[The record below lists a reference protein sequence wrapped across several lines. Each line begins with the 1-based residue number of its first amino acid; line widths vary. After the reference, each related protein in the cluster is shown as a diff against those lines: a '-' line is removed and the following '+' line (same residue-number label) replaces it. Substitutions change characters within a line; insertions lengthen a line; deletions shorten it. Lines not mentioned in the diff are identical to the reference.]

1 MPKIFVCHRRE
12 DTADVTGRIFDRLVM
27 DYGGQQI
34 LKDLDSIPL
43 GVDFREYLG
52 RMVGECDVFLAV
64 IGPRWLNA
72 EGGTSRLEDARDF
85 VRIEIESALAREIPI
100 VPLFVGG
107 ASMPSEED
115 VPESIRSF
123 VYRNGVPVR
132 PDPDFHR
139 DMDRVIAGLDGYG
152 RPAPPPPAET
162 ATPSRAEP
170 ILPAD
175 PDSHHDAERERGPT
189 YADRTLADELAAAQE
204 RHYAELAR
212 LEAESAQ
219 TIAAAPR
226 DAQAAEALADERLTA
241 ELAAAEERHHA
252 EIARL
257 ETEAAES
264 RDAAARDAQAQAD
277 AQADDRLTAELA
289 RARAAAERTL
299 TDELAAAEER
309 HRADIEQL
317 EAEEAEKRDAAA
329 RDAQARAE
337 GELTTLAAR
346 LATAEE
352 RHHAEIARLEAEAAE
367 SRDIATRD
375 AQARAGAQADDRLT
389 AELARAH
396 AAAERTLADELA
408 AAEERHHAE
417 IARLEAEAAESRDIA
432 TRDAQARA
440 DATLAAEQRRV
451 LAEVELAKLAARLA
465 TAEERHHAEIAHLET
480 EAAENRDAA
489 TRDARARADTQAG
502 PGRMGSGK
510 RRDTAASDIETPQHH
525 TGMLELPTPRM
536 ALTIMIGAEDEVQT
550 VESDPDFDTNIRV
563 FADTDAIRVLRCISR
578 ERPRVVVL
586 GRAFVGTLRGAAL
599 VNGIK
604 TDRTLANTQIRVI
617 RRVSDY
623 LCLVRRTDPQAA
635 SDDPIPGE
643 PLPADYVGTREAR
656 RYKLRPGFEARI
668 DGNPTTLVEL
678 SGRGAQLVGS
688 TVLRLEQR
696 VRLVMGTAPEVVRCS
711 AIVVWVSFEPQG
723 KRAPRYRAG
732 TQFIDAD
739 PKAIQDLLRRHL
751 KH

>member
-115 VPESIRSF
+115 VPESIRPF

-241 ELAAAEERHHA
+241 ELAAAEERHQA

-264 RDAAARDAQAQAD
+264 RDTAARDAPAQAD
-277 AQADDRLTAELA
+277 AQADDRLTAEL
-289 RARAAAERTL
+289 
-299 TDELAAAEER
+299 
-309 HRADIEQL
+309 
-317 EAEEAEKRDAAA
+317 A

-375 AQARAGAQADDRLT
+375 AQARA
-389 AELARAH
+389 
-396 AAAERTLADELA
+396 
-408 AAEERHHAE
+408 
-417 IARLEAEAAESRDIA
+417 
-432 TRDAQARA
+432 
-440 DATLAAEQRRV
+440 DATLAAEQGRV
-451 LAEVELAKLAARLA
+451 RAEVELAKLAARLA

-525 TGMLELPTPRM
+525 TGMLELPTPPM
-536 ALTIMIGAEDEVQT
+536 ALTILIGAEDEVQT

-563 FADTDAIRVLRCISR
+563 FADTDAIRALRCISR

-643 PLPADYVGTREAR
+643 PLPADYLGTREAR
-656 RYKLRPGFEARI
+656 RYKLRPGFEARV
-668 DGNPTTLVEL
+668 DGTPITLVEM

-688 TVLRLEQR
+688 TVLRMEQR

>member
-1 MPKIFVCHRRE
+1 MPKTFVCHRRE

-162 ATPSRAEP
+162 ATLSRAEP

-212 LEAESAQ
+212 LEAE
-219 TIAAAPR
+219 
-226 DAQAAEALADERLTA
+226 
-241 ELAAAEERHHA
+241 
-252 EIARL
+252 
-257 ETEAAES
+257 
-264 RDAAARDAQAQAD
+264 
-277 AQADDRLTAELA
+277 
-289 RARAAAERTL
+289 
-299 TDELAAAEER
+299 
-309 HRADIEQL
+309 
-317 EAEEAEKRDAAA
+317 
-329 RDAQARAE
+329 
-337 GELTTLAAR
+337 
-346 LATAEE
+346 
-352 RHHAEIARLEAEAAE
+352 
-367 SRDIATRD
+367 
-375 AQARAGAQADDRLT
+375 
-389 AELARAH
+389 
-396 AAAERTLADELA
+396 
-408 AAEERHHAE
+408 
-417 IARLEAEAAESRDIA
+417 AAESRDIA

-451 LAEVELAKLAARLA
+451 RAEVELAMLAARLA

-525 TGMLELPTPRM
+525 TGMPELPTPPM
-536 ALTIMIGAEDEVQT
+536 ALTILIGAEDEVQT

-563 FADTDAIRVLRCISR
+563 FADTDAIRALRCISR

-635 SDDPIPGE
+635 SDDPMPGE
-643 PLPADYVGTREAR
+643 PLPADYLGTREAR

-688 TVLRLEQR
+688 TVLRMEQR

-751 KH
+751 RH